1 MNRRLFPLLFLMVF
15 TAAALAQ
22 FGSSTSSPPG
32 VKLRGR
38 SFAELYAAQ
47 KVLLSNYCR
56 LDFEGSRLEPAG
68 WNRFKPYTSLRNN
81 PEFTRVVVVTRFNIE
96 SPEQPSEE
104 LSASYQAIGY
114 YQEGEGYTP
123 ASSKD
128 QVTFRLQEQN
138 DTLLVTEIHPETP
151 HVSPRAALVWM
162 NLRLAD
168 PKTSERERALLN
180 DAVRQLNKAL
190 PQPRPTTN
198 PPGA

>member
-1 MNRRLFPLLFLMVF
+1 MNRRLFPLLFLMVW

-22 FGSSTSSPPG
+22 FGSSSSSQPG

-56 LDFEGSRLEPAG
+56 LDFEGARLEPAG

-123 ASSKD
+123 ASSND
-128 QVTFRLQEQN
+128 QVTFRVQEQN
-138 DTLLVTEIHPETP
+138 DTLLVTEVHPETP
-151 HVSPRAALVWM
+151 HVSPRAALAWM
-162 NLRLAD
+162 TLAF
-168 PKTSERERALLN
+168 
-180 DAVRQLNKAL
+180 
-190 PQPRPTTN
+190 
-198 PPGA
+198 G